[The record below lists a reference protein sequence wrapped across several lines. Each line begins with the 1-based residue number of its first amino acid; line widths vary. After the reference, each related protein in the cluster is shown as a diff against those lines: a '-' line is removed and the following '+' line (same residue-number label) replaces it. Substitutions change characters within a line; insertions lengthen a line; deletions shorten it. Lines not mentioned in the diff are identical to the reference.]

1 MCIAIMNP
9 SNVTLKKKVIKN
21 CWDNNYNGAGLLFV
35 NQQTGKLDTFKEL
48 TNFDKYYDA
57 YTNIRKNHKES
68 TIILH
73 FRIATHG
80 GVTES
85 NCHPFIVD
93 DTLGFVHNGIIS
105 GVPDSK
111 EHSDTYMFNE
121 HILKRLPKD
130 FIYND
135 VIKDLIGDYIGY
147 SKLVFLDVNND
158 HHIIGEEKGIWDLGG
173 CWFSNSSYKEVDY
186 YDYGGTR
193 ISKGTKV
200 TTYPSY
206 SSGLG
211 ATKYKSASDFWNDD
225 WNDDSTPVS
234 ELFKDVEDDKCTCE
248 YCGYQG
254 DDVGKSANWDAQL
267 CSLCDAE
274 LTYGEDYTDE
284 QYESIMTQ
292 READWEMEEEMKHY
306 NKSFGLDT
314 QYF

>member
-35 NQQTGKLDTFKEL
+35 NQQTGELDTFKEL
-48 TNFDKYYDA
+48 KNFDKYYDA
-57 YTNIRKNHKES
+57 YTNIRKHHKES

-121 HILKRLPKD
+121 SMLKKLPPGFVHNEVIMSLLAD
-130 FIYND
+130 F
-135 VIKDLIGDYIGY
+135 IGY
-147 SKLVFLDVNND
+147 SKLVFLDTDNQY
-158 HHIIGEEKGIWDLGG
+158 HIVGEEKGVWDLGG

-211 ATKYKSASDFWNDD
+211 ATKYSSYKEFWDADYDD
-225 WNDDSTPVS
+225 DATPIS
-234 ELFKDVEDDKCTCE
+234 ELFNDVEDKVCTCE

-254 DDVGKSANWDAQL
+254 DDVVQSSNWQAKL
-267 CSLCDAE
+267 CSFCDAE
-274 LTYGEDYTDE
+274 LTYGDDYTQE
-284 QYESIMTQ
+284 QYDAIVEQRAVEAEMQQEYESNTPAK
-292 READWEMEEEMKHY
+292 REEWG
-306 NKSFGLDT
+306 F
-314 QYF
+314 